1 MDKVKVLEE
10 LLPEIRSLLVMLDKE
25 HLSGATK
32 EKKTVVVALM
42 SKLQPPDVEDK
53 EYIYMSYDLSRNG
66 TSLWQVLEHCWR
78 PTGHKSEASRAPAR
92 PQIPLPEIPL
102 PLLLAEEGASLSAG
116 ANDAYEVA
124 DPLTPSRAPQ
134 YTMYMNSNGISTGPV
149 QDAFYEEADERQVLA
164 NSCHPKNH
172 DSDVASSSYES
183 YDDEEEDGKGET
195 LTRQWPSEEAS
206 MNLVKDSRICA
217 FLLRKKRFG
226 QWSRQLCVIK
236 ETHLLCY
243 KSSKDQQPL
252 LDLPLLGCSVAY
264 SPKDVRKRKYELRI
278 NGPPGTDGV
287 VLATQSPEQAEEW
300 FKIIREVCGV
310 SEGTVDIDCPSPTS
324 TLSRAETDKSSSLER
339 NIAIEEGTIGKNGL
353 EEVIMMNGTD
363 GKDKDKSKRTSLA
376 ELKDSVSKAT
386 GKRITRFMGLGKK
399 KKLSEEPS
407 SSEEESSACG
417 YLQVL
422 IGGRWRERWCHIKD
436 GALHVHKERG
446 EGRSAVAVPASTV
459 PLGGCQLL
467 PGMDPKHPYAF
478 RVLRDGQEAV
488 ALEAGCNA
496 EMVRWLG
503 LVLSE
508 AGGGTDP
515 VILPY
520 DYVDINALGHV
531 FEAEQDACSRTLQRS
546 TAGNVD
552 SKTSV
557 RRNASLNGP
566 YKQPNKEGK
575 GEAGRH
581 AALSRQR
588 SDPLHYQ
595 SPSPST
601 RRAQGLGG
609 KPPTGPSAGD
619 QGGKSLPRDRRQ
631 QDKKIY
637 VTGRRT
643 TVKQQAAALS
653 EQKEKPQQNATVKR
667 NPSNADSQRYGK
679 HRAEADAKRFQAE
692 KEELEKK
699 KERLR
704 CQLAQLKTQRK
715 ELKEAM
721 EKCTGGGKQRLGR
734 LEERLHKLEDECRMR
749 EQERVEL
756 ELKITEVKE
765 SLKKAQAGGPSLG
778 ITIDPKV
785 VGSPPIQ
792 SPQVQRV
799 KRGSSLGSSPEP
811 SDTDMAML
819 PVNCAAMLK
828 RKQNS
833 APQTGRGHVI
843 QKAKEWEKKGTN

>member
-42 SKLQPPDVEDK
+42 SKLQPPDGNVQVEDK
-53 EYIYMSYDLSRNG
+53 EYIYMSYGLSRNG

-78 PTGHKSEASRAPAR
+78 PTVHKSEASRAPAR

-149 QDAFYEEADERQVLA
+149 QDAFYEEADERQVLE

-353 EEVIMMNGTD
+353 EEVIMMNGND

-422 IGGRWRERWCHIKD
+422 IGGRWRERWCQIKD

-446 EGRSAVAVPASTV
+446 EARSAVAVPASTV

-546 TAGNVD
+546 PAGNVD

-566 YKQPNKEGK
+566 YKQPNK
-575 GEAGRH
+575 
-581 AALSRQR
+581 
-588 SDPLHYQ
+588 
-595 SPSPST
+595 
-601 RRAQGLGG
+601 
-609 KPPTGPSAGD
+609 
-619 QGGKSLPRDRRQ
+619 
-631 QDKKIY
+631 DKKIY

-734 LEERLHKLEDECRMR
+734 LEERLHKLEDECRTR

-785 VGSPPIQ
+785 VGSPPLQ

>member
-1 MDKVKVLEE
+1 
-10 LLPEIRSLLVMLDKE
+10 
-25 HLSGATK
+25 
-32 EKKTVVVALM
+32 
-42 SKLQPPDVEDK
+42 Q
-53 EYIYMSYDLSRNG
+53 
-66 TSLWQVLEHCWR
+66 
-78 PTGHKSEASRAPAR
+78 
-92 PQIPLPEIPL
+92 
-102 PLLLAEEGASLSAG
+102 
-116 ANDAYEVA
+116 
-124 DPLTPSRAPQ
+124 
-134 YTMYMNSNGISTGPV
+134 
-149 QDAFYEEADERQVLA
+149 
-164 NSCHPKNH
+164 
-172 DSDVASSSYES
+172 
-183 YDDEEEDGKGET
+183 
-195 LTRQWPSEEAS
+195 
-206 MNLVKDSRICA
+206 
-217 FLLRKKRFG
+217 
-226 QWSRQLCVIK
+226 
-236 ETHLLCY
+236 
-243 KSSKDQQPL
+243 
-252 LDLPLLGCSVAY
+252 
-264 SPKDVRKRKYELRI
+264 
-278 NGPPGTDGV
+278 
-287 VLATQSPEQAEEW
+287 
-300 FKIIREVCGV
+300 
-310 SEGTVDIDCPSPTS
+310 
-324 TLSRAETDKSSSLER
+324 
-339 NIAIEEGTIGKNGL
+339 
-353 EEVIMMNGTD
+353 
-363 GKDKDKSKRTSLA
+363 
-376 ELKDSVSKAT
+376 
-386 GKRITRFMGLGKK
+386 
-399 KKLSEEPS
+399 
-407 SSEEESSACG
+407 
-417 YLQVL
+417 
-422 IGGRWRERWCHIKD
+422 
-436 GALHVHKERG
+436 
-446 EGRSAVAVPASTV
+446 
-459 PLGGCQLL
+459 
-467 PGMDPKHPYAF
+467 
-478 RVLRDGQEAV
+478 
-488 ALEAGCNA
+488 AGCNA

-531 FEAEQDACSRTLQRS
+531 FEAEQDACSFKRTPVQQDHYITSANNHWAHATCACLHLQTFYCFS
-546 TAGNVD
+546 GC
-552 SKTSV
+552 
-557 RRNASLNGP
+557 L
-566 YKQPNKEGK
+566 
-575 GEAGRH
+575 
-581 AALSRQR
+581 
-588 SDPLHYQ
+588 
-595 SPSPST
+595 
-601 RRAQGLGG
+601 
-609 KPPTGPSAGD
+609 
-619 QGGKSLPRDRRQ
+619 

-734 LEERLHKLEDECRMR
+734 LEERLHKLEDECRTR

-785 VGSPPIQ
+785 VGSPPLQ

-843 QKAKEWEKKGTN
+843 QKAKEWEKKGT

>member
-1 MDKVKVLEE
+1 MTIYITLFLFSVLEE

-42 SKLQPPDVEDK
+42 SKLQPPD
-53 EYIYMSYDLSRNG
+53 
-66 TSLWQVLEHCWR
+66 EHCWR

-134 YTMYMNSNGISTGPV
+134 YTMYM
-149 QDAFYEEADERQVLA
+149 
-164 NSCHPKNH
+164 NH

-300 FKIIREVCGV
+300 FKVGV
-310 SEGTVDIDCPSPTS
+310 RHPSPGLPRERSCSGRAIVESKQTHDQFQPHGAHQQKS
-324 TLSRAETDKSSSLER
+324 RLSEPQPVTGISA
-339 NIAIEEGTIGKNGL
+339 
-353 EEVIMMNGTD
+353 
-363 GKDKDKSKRTSLA
+363 DKSKRTSLA

-531 FEAEQDACSRTLQRS
+531 FEAEQDACRS

-601 RRAQGLGG
+601 RRAQVLGG

-785 VGSPPIQ
+785 V
-792 SPQVQRV
+792 QRV

>member
-566 YKQPNKEGK
+566 YKQPNK
-575 GEAGRH
+575 
-581 AALSRQR
+581 
-588 SDPLHYQ
+588 
-595 SPSPST
+595 
-601 RRAQGLGG
+601 
-609 KPPTGPSAGD
+609 
-619 QGGKSLPRDRRQ
+619 
-631 QDKKIY
+631 DKKIY

>member
-42 SKLQPPDVEDK
+42 SKLQPPDGNVQVEDK
-53 EYIYMSYDLSRNG
+53 EYIYMSYGLSRNG

-149 QDAFYEEADERQVLA
+149 QDAFYEEADERQVLE

-422 IGGRWRERWCHIKD
+422 IGGRWRERWCQIKD

-446 EGRSAVAVPASTV
+446 EARSAVAVPASTV

-546 TAGNVD
+546 PAGNVD

-566 YKQPNKEGK
+566 YKQPNK
-575 GEAGRH
+575 
-581 AALSRQR
+581 
-588 SDPLHYQ
+588 
-595 SPSPST
+595 
-601 RRAQGLGG
+601 
-609 KPPTGPSAGD
+609 
-619 QGGKSLPRDRRQ
+619 
-631 QDKKIY
+631 DKKIY

-734 LEERLHKLEDECRMR
+734 LEERLHKLEDECRTR

-785 VGSPPIQ
+785 VGSPPLQ

>member
-566 YKQPNKEGK
+566 YKQPNK
-575 GEAGRH
+575 
-581 AALSRQR
+581 
-588 SDPLHYQ
+588 
-595 SPSPST
+595 
-601 RRAQGLGG
+601 
-609 KPPTGPSAGD
+609 
-619 QGGKSLPRDRRQ
+619 
-631 QDKKIY
+631 DKKIY

-785 VGSPPIQ
+785 VGSPPLQ

-843 QKAKEWEKKGTN
+843 QKAKVLCFGCYLVPLFARSSS

>member
-1 MDKVKVLEE
+1 MTIYITLFLFSVLEE

-42 SKLQPPDVEDK
+42 SKLQPPD
-53 EYIYMSYDLSRNG
+53 
-66 TSLWQVLEHCWR
+66 EHCWR

-134 YTMYMNSNGISTGPV
+134 YTMYM
-149 QDAFYEEADERQVLA
+149 
-164 NSCHPKNH
+164 NH

-721 EKCTGGGKQRLGR
+721 EKCTGGWRLGR

-785 VGSPPIQ
+785 VGSPPLQ